1 MNFSFNHKKIQN
13 WWLCLFGLLPR
24 DFLLQCIF
32 FPRREATTRNRFS
45 SAEINVRLLSLWWL
59 WRVSL
64 ADATT
69 TASWCPYYATT
80 SRKLS
85 PLRNPHHLL
94 SEAENGE
101 TAYVSVSTYKKV
113 KKISTHLWFSTTC
126 HSVETIV
133 KNVSFYHLSDRIDF
147 KRSQVISFTWK
158 WDLFNGIGT
167 LWLTVFQHSLTK
179 FFRLDEQWM
188 NRLTRLCAAFQT
200 LDEES
205 LINTMSENVLKLS
218 WTSTTTV
225 EDQVSDHH
233 DAVSMTNTT
242 RVKKTLK
249 QQRNSKNL
257 FCSDSYHS
265 PERRWRV
272 MQ

>member
-1 MNFSFNHKKIQN
+1 MTLHFWTS
-13 WWLCLFGLLPR
+13 LPW
-24 DFLLQCIF
+24 DFFQG
-32 FPRREATTRNRFS
+32 FPRRGAPTRNRFS

-69 TASWCPYYATT
+69 TASWCPYYAT

-113 KKISTHLWFSTTC
+113 KKISTHLWFSTTY
-126 HSVETIV
+126 HNVE
-133 KNVSFYHLSDRIDF
+133 KNRQNVSFYNLSFKTLDF
-147 KRSQVISFTWK
+147 KTSQVTCITSK
-158 WDLFNGIGT
+158 WDLFSVVLT
-167 LWLTVFQHSLTK
+167 LCDLLSSKSSLAK

-188 NRLTRLCAAFQT
+188 NGLTRLYAAFQT
-200 LDEES
+200 LGGEES

-218 WTSTTTV
+218 WTSSTV
-225 EDQVSDHH
+225 KRTE
-233 DAVSMTNTT
+233 
-242 RVKKTLK
+242 
-249 QQRNSKNL
+249 
-257 FCSDSYHS
+257 
-265 PERRWRV
+265 
-272 MQ
+272 

>member
-1 MNFSFNHKKIQN
+1 
-13 WWLCLFGLLPR
+13 
-24 DFLLQCIF
+24 
-32 FPRREATTRNRFS
+32 
-45 SAEINVRLLSLWWL
+45 
-59 WRVSL
+59 
-64 ADATT
+64 
-69 TASWCPYYATT
+69 
-80 SRKLS
+80 
-85 PLRNPHHLL
+85 
-94 SEAENGE
+94 
-101 TAYVSVSTYKKV
+101 
-113 KKISTHLWFSTTC
+113 
-126 HSVETIV
+126 
-133 KNVSFYHLSDRIDF
+133 
-147 KRSQVISFTWK
+147 
-158 WDLFNGIGT
+158 
-167 LWLTVFQHSLTK
+167 
-179 FFRLDEQWM
+179 M

-249 QQRNSKNL
+249 QQSNSKNL